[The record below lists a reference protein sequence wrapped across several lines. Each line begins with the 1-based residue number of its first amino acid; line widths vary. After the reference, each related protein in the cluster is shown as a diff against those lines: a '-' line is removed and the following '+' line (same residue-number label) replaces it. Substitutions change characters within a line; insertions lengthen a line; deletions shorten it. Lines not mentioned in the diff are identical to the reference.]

1 MTDPFLLLAAILVPA
16 LGALVLPLVGQKNPQ
31 ARNILAALLVFTAF
45 AASAALIPT
54 VVGGQSVTAELLG
67 MRVAA
72 DGLAV
77 FVAAASSLISFIIV
91 VYSFDY
97 IKGHY
102 AHEAHEAHA
111 SHGAG
116 ADALID
122 HSNEYYLM
130 VVLFLGSMMG
140 LVYSGNLILLF
151 LFWELTA
158 LASWR
163 LIGFFRKPLDVER
176 ANKAFLMT
184 VFGALLML
192 LGFVVLWKDTGSF
205 DLLQI
210 KEKLGSSPISDLAL
224 LLILAGI
231 LSKSATLPFHT
242 WLPDAGVAPS
252 PVTSLLHAAVL
263 VKIGVYVF
271 ARLFVATFTYS
282 AFGHELV
289 LIIAAASALI
299 SAGAALIDTDL
310 KRIIAYSTISQI
322 GFIFLG
328 LAAGSHAAITGALL
342 YILMHGLAKGGLFL
356 CAGIIEHGT
365 HTKDITK
372 LGGLIGR
379 MPVTAVAFLLCAL
392 SVMGVPPLGGFFSKT
407 MVIAGAAQAGYP
419 WITAVFVLGA
429 FLTIIYLL
437 RVYNLVFLGS
447 VRTEPAAE
455 GSRTM
460 VYSVAALALF
470 SIVGGIAI
478 HWPGAFAEVAV
489 DQMLGMVK

>member
-1 MTDPFLLLAAILVPA
+1 MTDSSLVLAAILLPI
-16 LGALVLPLVGQKNPQ
+16 LGALLLPFVGQKSPL
-31 ARNILAALLVFTAF
+31 ARNLLAALFVLT
-45 AASAALIPT
+45 ALIANVALFPIVLGEGR
-54 VVGGQSVTAELLG
+54 VVTGSLLG
-67 MRVAA
+67 MRIAA

-77 FVAAASSLISFIIV
+77 FVAATSSLISFVIV

-97 IKGHY
+97 IAKHY
-102 AHEAHEAHA
+102 EHERHEP
-111 SHGAG
+111 SPYLL
-116 ADALID
+116 DD
-122 HSNEYYLM
+122 SNEYYLM

-151 LFWELTA
+151 VFWEIAA
-158 LASWR
+158 LCSWR
-163 LIGFFRKPLDVER
+163 LIGFFRKPNDIVR

-184 VFGALLML
+184 VFGALVML
-192 LGFVVLWKDTGSF
+192 IGFVMLWQQAGSF

-210 KEKLGSSPISDLAL
+210 KDKLGGQPVSNLVL
-224 LLILAGI
+224 VLILAGI
-231 LSKSATLPFHT
+231 LSKSATLPFHS

-282 AFGHELV
+282 PFGHQLV
-289 LIIAAASALI
+289 LAIAAASALV
-299 SAGAALIDTDL
+299 SAGAALVDTDL
-310 KRIIAYSTISQI
+310 KRIIAYSTVSQI
-322 GFIFLG
+322 AFIFLG
-328 LAAGSHAAITGALL
+328 LAAGSHTAVTGALL

-356 CAGIIEHGT
+356 CAGIVEQGT

-372 LGGLIGR
+372 LGGLIKQ
-379 MPVTAVAFLLCAL
+379 MPITAVAFLLCSL

-407 MVIAGAAQAGYP
+407 MVLAGSAEAGYH
-419 WITAVFVLGA
+419 WVTSVFVLGA
-429 FLTIIYLL
+429 CLTIVYLL
-437 RVYNLVFLGS
+437 RVYNLVFMGKAGTRS
-447 VRTEPAAE
+447 EAE

-460 VYSVAALALF
+460 VYSVATLALL

-478 HWPGAFAEVAV
+478 HWPGMFAEAAV

>member
-1 MTDPFLLLAAILVPA
+1 MTDSSLVLAAILVPA
-16 LGALVLPLVGQKNPQ
+16 LGALLLPFIGQKSPR
-31 ARNILAALLVFTAF
+31 ARNMLAALFVLTAF
-45 AASAALIPT
+45 LANAALFPAVLGEGRI
-54 VVGGQSVTAELLG
+54 VTASLLG
-67 MRVAA
+67 MRIAA

-97 IKGHY
+97 IAGHY
-102 AHEAHEAHA
+102 AHDVHELAQ
-111 SHGAG
+111 SGSTET
-116 ADALID
+116 LID

-163 LIGFFRKPLDVER
+163 LIGFFRKPDDIAR
-176 ANKAFLMT
+176 ANKAFLVT

-192 LGFVVLWKDTGSF
+192 LGFIMLWKEAGSF
-205 DLLQI
+205 DLMQI
-210 KEKLGSSPISDLAL
+210 KEKLGGNPISDLAL
-224 LLILAGI
+224 VLIMAGI

-271 ARLFVATFTYS
+271 ARLFVSTFTYS
-282 AFGHELV
+282 PFGHELV
-289 LIIAAASALI
+289 LVIAATSALV
-299 SAGAALIDTDL
+299 SAGAALIDTDM
-310 KRIIAYSTISQI
+310 KRIIAYSTVSQI
-322 GFIFLG
+322 AFIFLG
-328 LAAGSHAAITGALL
+328 LAAGSHMAVTGALL

-372 LGGLIGR
+372 LGGLIKQ
-379 MPVTAVAFLLCAL
+379 MPITAVSFLLCAL
-392 SVMGVPPLGGFFSKT
+392 SVMGVPPFGGFFSKT
-407 MVIAGAAQAGYP
+407 MVIAGAAEAGYP
-419 WITAVFVLGA
+419 WITAVFILGA
-429 FLTIIYLL
+429 FLTIIYLFRL
-437 RVYNLVFLGS
+437 YNLVFLGKVGTDS
-447 VRTEPAAE
+447 KQE

-460 VYSVAALALF
+460 VYSVAALALL

-478 HWPGAFAEVAV
+478 HWPGMFAEAAV

>member
-1 MTDPFLLLAAILVPA
+1 MTDSSLVIVAILLPT
-16 LGALVLPLVGQKNPQ
+16 LGALLLPLVGRTSPK
-31 ARNILAALLVFTAF
+31 ARNLFAALLVLTAF
-45 AASAALIPT
+45 LANAALFPDVLGDGRI
-54 VVGGQSVTAELLG
+54 VTASLLG
-67 MRVAA
+67 MRLAA

-97 IKGHY
+97 IAGHLKHDV
-102 AHEAHEAHA
+102 HE
-111 SHGAG
+111 HGVATE
-116 ADALID
+116 LD

-163 LIGFFRKPLDVER
+163 LIGYFRKPEDVKR
-176 ANKAFLMT
+176 ANKAFLVT
-184 VFGALLML
+184 VFGALVML
-192 LGFVVLWKDTGSF
+192 LGFVSLWDQAGSF

-210 KEKLGSSPISDLAL
+210 KEKLGSTPISDVTVVL
-224 LLILAGI
+224 LLAGI

-271 ARLFVATFTYS
+271 ARLFIATFTYS
-282 AFGHELV
+282 PFGHELV
-289 LIIAAASALI
+289 LCVAAASALV
-299 SAGAALIDTDL
+299 SAGAALVDTDL
-310 KRIIAYSTISQI
+310 KRIIAYSTVSQI
-322 GFIFLG
+322 AFIFLG
-328 LAAGSHAAITGALL
+328 LASGSHMAVTGALL

-356 CAGIIEHGT
+356 CAGIIEHNT
-365 HTKDITK
+365 HTKDVTK
-372 LGGLIGR
+372 LGGLIKQ
-379 MPVTAVAFLLCAL
+379 MPITAVSFLLCAL
-392 SVMGVPPLGGFFSKT
+392 SVMGVPPFGGFFSKT
-407 MVIAGAAQAGYP
+407 MVVAGAAEAGYP
-419 WITAVFVLGA
+419 WIATVFVLGA
-429 FLTIIYLL
+429 FLTIIYLF
-437 RVYNLVFLGS
+437 RVYNLVFLGKIGMES
-447 VRTEPAAE
+447 ERE

-460 VYSVAALALF
+460 VYSVAALALL

-478 HWPGAFAEVAV
+478 HWPGMFAEAAV